1 MLSEDEKYIHLFK
14 LKTTLPSTMLNKSL
28 MNSIFSVRYVEV
40 KISEDF
46 TRHVIP
52 STEFQKNNLKRR
64 NFFSF
69 SFRALINLETSE
81 T

>member
-1 MLSEDEKYIHLFK
+1 
-14 LKTTLPSTMLNKSL
+14 

-52 STEFQKNNLKRR
+52 STEIQKNILKRR